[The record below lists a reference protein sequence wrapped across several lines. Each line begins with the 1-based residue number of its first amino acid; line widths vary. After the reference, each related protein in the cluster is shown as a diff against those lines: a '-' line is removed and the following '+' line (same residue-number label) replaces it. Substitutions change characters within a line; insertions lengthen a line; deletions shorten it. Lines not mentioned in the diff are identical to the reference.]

1 MHARRRTC
9 ATPARRPRRWAE
21 LLLGACLS
29 ALPAFGLLAVSS
41 HVAAQATPT
50 RVGYVDMKRLLD
62 NAPQVLAANARLKT
76 EFDARDAELT
86 RDEARLAVLDQR
98 IASGGAGAP
107 DTLQRQADALRRSV
121 ERTRQRLRDD
131 LRTRSQEEVDRAW
144 PLINDAIAEYARE
157 QGYDLVVPSPQVY
170 VSGRIDITDDVLER
184 MRRAFEAGQ

>member
-9 ATPARRPRRWAE
+9 LPRPPSARRWSG
-21 LLLGACLS
+21 LLLTL
-29 ALPAFGLLAVSS
+29 ALLGGTASPIAWAQPA
-41 HVAAQATPT
+41 PT

-62 NAPQVLAANARLKT
+62 SAPQVLAANARLKR

-86 RDEARLAVLDQR
+86 RDEARLAELDAR
-98 IASGGAGAP
+98 LATGGADSP
-107 DTLQRQADALRRSV
+107 DALQRQADALRRSV

-144 PLINDAIAEYARE
+144 PVINDAIADYARE

-184 MRRAFEAGQ
+184 MRREFDEGPR

>member
-9 ATPARRPRRWAE
+9 ATPARRQRRWAV
-21 LLLGACLS
+21 LLGACLS
-29 ALPAFGLLAVSS
+29 ALPAFGLLAVSP

-86 RDEARLAVLDQR
+86 RDEARLAELDQR